1 MATKTWSDVDIHLN
15 IDGSGNVIVRRQ
27 DEALRQSILNILSTM
42 RGERVRTDIGSGVY
56 SLLFEPVND
65 ETAEDIQE
73 AIRFSLSEF
82 ENRINLLNV
91 QVRPNEDERYYE
103 VIIRFRE
110 RTSIS
115 MQEIRSFL
123 EQQN

>member
-1 MATKTWSDVDIHLN
+1 MVTKTWSDVDSHLN
-15 IDGSGNVIVRRQ
+15 IDSSGNVIVHRQ
-27 DEALRQSILNILSTM
+27 DEALRQSMLNILSTM
-42 RGERVRTDIGSGVY
+42 RGERVRSDIGSGVF
-56 SLLFEPVND
+56 SLLFEPVDD

-73 AIRFSLSEF
+73 AIQFSLSEF

-91 QVRPNEDERYYE
+91 QVRPNEAGRYYE

-110 RTSIS
+110 RTSIT

-123 EQQN
+123 EQQ